1 MSIHH
6 WLWMIFLFL
15 SSICILGLRKRLRQA
30 AQLRTRLQIGS
41 MGEDE
46 TIRRLER
53 LRGYKRILRN
63 LYVPLPDGCG
73 TTEIDAVI
81 VHEKGIFVLENKNY
95 SGRISGDGEDCR
107 WTQVRRERRRKWVR
121 HFYNPIR
128 QNRGHIRCLQAYLP
142 QDLSCFWSVVTFN
155 DQAKLK
161 HIRVASEDVLVANSR
176 KVRKKLQR
184 RLRWRRRVLSRRQV
198 QEICEMLQPLAHPK
212 KRVVRQHK
220 KQLLH
225 RGRLLLACLA
235 ACSLLN
241 GCGLPADGSG
251 GMDRAE
257 AITVQEAP
265 GGLGSEAAGE
275 KRGAATAEFPDA
287 GTLAEL
293 AAENPDAPYIH
304 LNGNLPYFTEADH
317 TTEEF
322 EFYSELDGLGR
333 CGQAYACI
341 GIGLMPTEERGQI
354 GSVKPSGWHTVKYDI
369 VDGKYLYNRCHLI
382 GYQLAGEN
390 ANEKNLITGTRYLNV
405 TGMLPFE
412 NDVADY
418 VKETGQHVLYR
429 VTPIYIGDN
438 LLADGVVM
446 EGLSIEDNGAG
457 ICFAAYVPNRQPGIT
472 IDYATGESWLA
483 DSTGT
488 AQGHADG
495 TASVNAGSA
504 AQEAEAYEEFVLNTS
519 SKKFHL
525 PDCGS
530 VATIKETNK
539 ESWNGPRSWL
549 IEHGYEPCGSCK
561 P

>member
-6 WLWMIFLFL
+6 WVWLILLLFSFLCV
-15 SSICILGLRKRLRQA
+15 SGIRRRLRQA
-30 AQLRTRLQIGS
+30 AQLRTRLRIGS

-46 TIRRLER
+46 TVCRLER

-63 LYVPLPDGCG
+63 LYVPLPDGNG

-81 VHEKGIFVLENKNY
+81 VHEKGILVLENKNY
-95 SGRISGDGEDCR
+95 SGKISGNEEDSR
-107 WTQVRRERRRKWVR
+107 WTQVRKERRQKWVR
-121 HFYNPIR
+121 QFYNPIR
-128 QNRGHIRCLQAYLP
+128 QNRLHIRCLQAYLH
-142 QDLSCFWSVVTFN
+142 QDRSCFRSVVTFN

-161 HIRVASEDVLVANSR
+161 RIRLSSEDVLVANSR
-176 KVRKKLQR
+176 KVRRKLHR
-184 RLRWRRRVLSRRQV
+184 MLRWKRKVFSRREV
-198 QEICEMLQPLAHPK
+198 QEISEMLQPLTQPN
-212 KRVVRQHK
+212 KRVVRQH
-220 KQLLH
+220 QRQVVR
-225 RGRLLLACLA
+225 RGRMLLAFLV
-235 ACSLLN
+235 ACSLLS
-241 GCGLPADGSG
+241 GCELPADDSG
-251 GMDRAE
+251 GTVRTEAAE
-257 AITVQEAP
+257 GHTDVP
-265 GGLGSEAAGE
+265 GSPAAGE
-275 KRGAATAEFPDA
+275 EKQNASLAEFPDA
-287 GTLAEL
+287 EALAAL
-293 AAENPDAPYIH
+293 AAEHPDAPYIS
-304 LNGNLPYFTEADH
+304 LNGSVPYFTEADH
-317 TTEEF
+317 TTEAF

-341 GIGLMPTEERGQI
+341 GEELMPTEERGQI

-412 NDVADY
+412 NTVAEY

-429 VTPIYIGDN
+429 VTPVYTGDN

-446 EGLSIEDNGAG
+446 EGFSVEDDGAG
-457 ICFAAYVPNRQPGIT
+457 ICFAAYVPNRQPGVA

-483 DSTGT
+483 DG
-488 AQGHADG
+488 AGPKQEEADTTWG
-495 TASVNAGSA
+495 NENSA
-504 AQEAEAYEEFVLNTS
+504 AQETEAYETFVLNTS

-530 VATIKETNK
+530 VASIKEKNK
-539 ESWNGPRSWL
+539 ESWNGPRDWL